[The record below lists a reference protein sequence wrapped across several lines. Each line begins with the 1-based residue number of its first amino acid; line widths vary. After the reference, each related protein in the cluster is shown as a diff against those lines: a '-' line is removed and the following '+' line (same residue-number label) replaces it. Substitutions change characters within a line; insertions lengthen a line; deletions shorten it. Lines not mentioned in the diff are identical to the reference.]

1 METPIEL
8 MISGANER
16 MALYPDYD
24 DMTVSQRHGYD
35 AYLNMRNLAESLLQ
49 KEKTALAKS
58 WETGRNLGS
67 REDSSDDFNSYLE

>member
-1 METPIEL
+1 
-8 MISGANER
+8 
-16 MALYPDYD
+16 
-24 DMTVSQRHGYD
+24 
-35 AYLNMRNLAESLLQ
+35 MRNLAESLLQ